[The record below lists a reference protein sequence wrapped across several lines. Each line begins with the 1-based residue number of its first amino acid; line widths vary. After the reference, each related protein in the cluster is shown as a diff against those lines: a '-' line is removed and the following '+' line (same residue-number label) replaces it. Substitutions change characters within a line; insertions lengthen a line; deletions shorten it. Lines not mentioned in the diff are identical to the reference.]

1 MRLMEDHGKSVGF
14 HLEFLGHLDTIGGKR
29 EIIYELKIERN
40 LFCICTARVPK
51 TGRETPN

>member
-29 EIIYELKIERN
+29 EIII
-40 LFCICTARVPK
+40 
-51 TGRETPN
+51 